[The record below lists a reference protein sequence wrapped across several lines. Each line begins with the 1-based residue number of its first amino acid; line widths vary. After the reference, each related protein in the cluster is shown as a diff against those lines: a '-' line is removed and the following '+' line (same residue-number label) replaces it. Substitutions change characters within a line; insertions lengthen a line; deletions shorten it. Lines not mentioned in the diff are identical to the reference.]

1 LTSAANGVLFDFYGT
16 GKPIQ
21 IAWTARGSTN
31 GWLALDLN
39 GNGTIDSAV
48 EMFGNITPQPRS
60 ADPNGFLAL
69 AVYDLPA
76 NGGNADGVIDKRD
89 AVWSK
94 LLVWIDTNHDGISQ
108 PNELHHLDAM
118 GIHSISLKYVKTP
131 FTDAYGNQFRY
142 KGSLNPDGGDHV
154 DRTIYDVF
162 LTQVQS
168 QASSVTRRRSP
179 TFDSHPFTSLFA
191 ASGSR

>member
-1 LTSAANGVLFDFYGT
+1 MTSAANGVLFDFYGN

-21 IAWTARGSTN
+21 IAWTAKGSTN

-39 GNGTIDSAV
+39 GDGVINSAL
-48 EMFGNITPQPRS
+48 ELFGNITPQPRS

-69 AVYDLPA
+69 AVYDQPA
-76 NGGNADGVIDKRD
+76 NGGNGDGVIDKQD

-94 LLVWIDTNHDGISQ
+94 LLVWIDTNHDGVSQ
-108 PNELHHLDAM
+108 PSELHHLDAI
-118 GIHSISLKYVKTP
+118 GIHSISLKYIKTP

-142 KGSLNPDGGDHV
+142 KGSLNPDGGDDV

-162 LTQVQS
+162 LATVPS
-168 QASSVTRRRSP
+168 QANTAARTPSP
-179 TFDSHPFTSLFA
+179 ALSHPFASLFA
-191 ASGSR
+191 GSGSR